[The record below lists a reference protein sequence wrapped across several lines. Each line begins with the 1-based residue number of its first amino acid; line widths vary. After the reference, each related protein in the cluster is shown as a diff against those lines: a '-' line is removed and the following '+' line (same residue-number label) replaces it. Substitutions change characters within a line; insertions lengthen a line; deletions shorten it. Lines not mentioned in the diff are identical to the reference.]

1 MNLKKIKHHKINNSK
16 FFIKGFFI
24 DKKICIDLIKYFEKN
39 KDLQAKGEVKGSS
52 PKYKISDIK
61 ISTDISIPPEH
72 YSNVIIDTYFK
83 NLNNCIEEYKKIF
96 PYCSANTFQ
105 WRITEHVNIQKYN
118 PKEGFFKWHNERIGM
133 SDLNNKRHL
142 VFMTYL
148 NSLKNGG
155 TEFFHQKLKLKAE
168 QGLTVIWPADW
179 TYTHK
184 GVISSTETKYIA
196 TGWYSFI

>member
-1 MNLKKIKHHKINNSK
+1 MNLKKIKQHSINNKK

-24 DKKICIDLIKYFEKN
+24 DKKICQDLIEYFEKN
-39 KDLQAKGEVKGSS
+39 KELQKKGAVKGNS

-72 YSNVIIDTYFK
+72 YDNIVIKKYFMSLSK
-83 NLNNCIEEYKKIF
+83 CLEEYKKIF
-96 PYCSANTFQ
+96 PFCSTNTFE
-105 WRITEHVNIQKYN
+105 WRITELINIQKYN

-184 GVISSTETKYIA
+184 GTVSLTEKKYIA

>member
-1 MNLKKIKHHKINNSK
+1 MNLKKIKHHKINNKK

-24 DKKICIDLIKYFEKN
+24 DKKICEDLIEYFKKN
-39 KDLQAKGEVKGSS
+39 KKLYKEGNVEGNSSEYKKSEVK
-52 PKYKISDIK
+52 K
-61 ISTDISIPPEH
+61 STDITIPIEH
-72 YSNVIIDTYFK
+72 YKKPAIKKYFDSLSNCMEK
-83 NLNNCIEEYKKIF
+83 YKKIF
-96 PYCSANTFQ
+96 PYCSINTFQ
-105 WRITEHVNIQKYN
+105 WRINEGVNIQKYE

-155 TEFFHQKLKLKAE
+155 TEFFHQELKLEAE

-184 GVISSTETKYIA
+184 GTISSTEKKYII